1 MVSKRVYSPEY
12 KSADES
18 TKMSLAECTIIY
30 DIEKTLDD
38 IESTIASFDSIGMD
52 SKDYQSE
59 LNQLRGASKLQY
71 NIARTENLQTLVE
84 DSGAF
89 PVCSVPQKA
98 DSVMTRWV
106 VIIDDL
112 YWSVFGCENN
122 IIIDEANR
130 MKIIHRKLQKIYLS
144 LKEYIPS
151 SC

>member
-1 MVSKRVYSPEY
+1 
-12 KSADES
+12 
-18 TKMSLAECTIIY
+18 MSLVECTVLY

-38 IESTIASFDSIGMD
+38 IESTIANFDSVGLED
-52 SKDYQSE
+52 KENYKE
-59 LNQLRGASKLQY
+59 LNRLRSSSKLQY

-89 PVCSVPQKA
+89 PVCIHPHKT
-98 DSVMTRWV
+98 DSAMTRWV

-112 YWSVFGCENN
+112 YWSVFGCENLTT
-122 IIIDEANR
+122 IEEPNR
-130 MKIIHRKLQKIYLS
+130 MKVIHRKLQKIYLS

>member
-1 MVSKRVYSPEY
+1 
-12 KSADES
+12 
-18 TKMSLAECTIIY
+18 
-30 DIEKTLDD
+30 
-38 IESTIASFDSIGMD
+38 MD

>member
-1 MVSKRVYSPEY
+1 
-12 KSADES
+12 
-18 TKMSLAECTIIY
+18 MSLAECTIIY

-38 IESTIASFDSIGMD
+38 IESIIAGFDSVGMED
-52 SKDYQSE
+52 GGPQQ
-59 LNQLRGASKLQY
+59 LNKLKSSSKLQY

-89 PVCSVPQKA
+89 PVCIHPHKV

-122 IIIDEANR
+122 TVIEEHNR

>member
-1 MVSKRVYSPEY
+1 
-12 KSADES
+12 
-18 TKMSLAECTIIY
+18 MSLAECTILY

-38 IESTIASFDSIGMD
+38 IESTIASFDSIGMED
-52 SKDYQSE
+52 KEYCRE
-59 LNQLRGASKLQY
+59 LNQLRSSSKLKY

-89 PVCSVPQKA
+89 PVGIHFHKT
-98 DSVMTRWV
+98 DSAMTRWAI
-106 VIIDDL
+106 IIDDL

-122 IIIDEANR
+122 SIVEERNR
-130 MKIIHRKLQKIYLS
+130 MKVIHRKLQKIYLS

>member
-1 MVSKRVYSPEY
+1 
-12 KSADES
+12 
-18 TKMSLAECTIIY
+18 MSLAECTIIY

-38 IESTIASFDSIGMD
+38 IESIIAGFDSVGMED
-52 SKDYQSE
+52 GGPHQ
-59 LNQLRGASKLQY
+59 LNKLKSSSKLQY

-89 PVCSVPQKA
+89 PVCIHPHNT
-98 DSVMTRWV
+98 DSAMTRWV

-122 IIIDEANR
+122 TVIEEPNR

>member
-1 MVSKRVYSPEY
+1 MVLTRVYSPEY
-12 KSADES
+12 KSVDES
-18 TKMSLAECTIIY
+18 TNMSLAECTIIY

-38 IESTIASFDSIGMD
+38 IESTIANFDSIGMED
-52 SKDYQSE
+52 KEYQQE
-59 LNQLRGASKLQY
+59 LNKLRGSSKLQY

-89 PVCSVPQKA
+89 PVCLHPQKA
-98 DSVMTRWV
+98 DSIMTRWV
-106 VIIDDL
+106 VVIDDL
-112 YWSVFGCENN
+112 YWSVFGCDNN
-122 IIIDEANR
+122 IIIEEPNR

>member
-1 MVSKRVYSPEY
+1 
-12 KSADES
+12 
-18 TKMSLAECTIIY
+18 MSLAECTILY

-38 IESTIASFDSIGMD
+38 IESTIASFDSVGLE
-52 SKDYQSE
+52 KENYKE
-59 LNQLRGASKLQY
+59 LNMLRQSSKLQY
-71 NIARTENLQTLVE
+71 NIARTENLQNLVE

-89 PVCSVPQKA
+89 PVCIHPHKT

-112 YWSVFGCENN
+112 YWTVFGCENLT
-122 IIIDEANR
+122 IIEETNR
-130 MKIIHRKLQKIYLS
+130 MKVIHRKLQKIYLS

>member
-1 MVSKRVYSPEY
+1 
-12 KSADES
+12 
-18 TKMSLAECTIIY
+18 MSLAECTIIY

-38 IESTIASFDSIGMD
+38 IESIIAGFDSVGMED
-52 SKDYQSE
+52 GGPQQ
-59 LNQLRGASKLQY
+59 LNKLKSSSKLQY

-89 PVCSVPQKA
+89 PVCINPHKV

-122 IIIDEANR
+122 TVIEEHNR